1 MHVAMMVT
9 WYNPNDENIN
19 NISEYLK
26 FVDKLYIVD
35 NSSVNNKKLIKNS
48 KKIEYILN
56 MKNLGIATAL
66 NIAANKAIDDGYDF
80 LVTMDQDSFL
90 SKDNY
95 DDMVNYINNNDM
107 TNIGIVSPYHDIETN
122 RRKPT
127 TDVEEVL
134 EVMTSGN
141 FLNLDIYKKVG
152 GFKDWLFI
160 DDVDIEY
167 CLNLNKSGYKVIRLN
182 NVKMNHKLGNTKV
195 YKILNKRFI
204 VSNHNAIR
212 RYYMFR
218 NMYYILEMYKDTFP
232 EYCEFLYHV
241 QKGQIR
247 YVILFEHDKINK
259 LKAMRKGYIDYKN
272 RVVGEYCE

>member
-1 MHVAMMVT
+1 MRVAMMIT

-35 NSSVNNKKLIKNS
+35 NSSNNNKDLLKNNKKIK
-48 KKIEYILN
+48 YIPN

-66 NIAANKAIDDGYDF
+66 NIAANKAIEDGYDF
-80 LVTMDQDSFL
+80 LVTMDQDSLL

-122 RRKPT
+122 RKKPT
-127 TDVEEVL
+127 VNVEEVL

-167 CLNLNKSGYKVIRLN
+167 CLNLNKNGYKVIRLN
-182 NVKMNHKLGNTKV
+182 SIKMNHKLGNTKV

-218 NMYYILEMYKDTFP
+218 NMYYICEMYQDTFP
-232 EYCEFLYHV
+232 EYCEFLHRV

>member
-1 MHVAMMVT
+1 MRVAMMVT

-26 FVDKLYIVD
+26 FVEKLYIVD
-35 NSSVNNKKLIKNS
+35 NSSVDNKKLIKNS
-48 KKIEYILN
+48 KKIEYIPN

-66 NIAANKAIDDGYDF
+66 NIAANKAIEDGYDF

-95 DDMVNYINNNDM
+95 DNMVNYINNNDM

-122 RRKPT
+122 RKKPT

-167 CLNLNKSGYKVIRLN
+167 CLNLNKNGYKVIRLN
-182 NVKMNHKLGNTKV
+182 YVKMNHKLGNTKV
-195 YKILNKRFI
+195 YKILSKRFI

-218 NMYYILEMYKDTFP
+218 NMHYILEMYQDTFP
-232 EYCEFLYHV
+232 EYCKFLHKV

-259 LKAMRKGYIDYKN
+259 LKAMRKGYLDYKN
-272 RVVGEYCE
+272 RVVGELV